1 MRFHVM
7 CERDVGLFSLIDQV
21 IGNLAWAIAERRVP
35 VVHFMDQCC
44 YWTPNGFH
52 GADNVWEYY
61 FEPVDP
67 KWSAAQVPR
76 FIKDELARERPGPFE
91 IGREIAGYFVSAH
104 YGDAPALYGKTT
116 PIPYLLADPDERMRA
131 CLAPIVGR
139 YVRPRAHITRK
150 VAAFQRQHMQGHPVI
165 GVHIRGTD
173 AISPQE
179 IRTHR
184 RASLV
189 LANYKAATSK
199 LLVAEPM
206 AKVFVAT
213 DDQAS
218 LDLMREWFSQRVI
231 SYDAIRH
238 RCGALDGKGPTG
250 WIMPAYIAD
259 DRDQAAQNGEEAV
272 IEHLLL
278 SACDHLVHNG
288 SSLARTALVRAPA
301 LPHTNVH
308 GQLWQR
314 ST

>member
-21 IGNLAWAIAERRVP
+21 IGNIAWARADGRIP
-35 VVHFMDQCC
+35 VAYFMDQCC

-67 KWSAAQVPR
+67 NGSAAQVPR

-91 IGREIAGYFVSAH
+91 VGREIAGHFVSAH
-104 YGDAPALYGKTT
+104 YGDAPALHGKTT
-116 PIPYLLADPDERMRA
+116 PIPYLLADPDHRLRA

-139 YVRPRAHITRK
+139 YVRPRAQIVRK
-150 VAAFQRQHMQGHPVI
+150 VAAFRRQHMQDHPVI

-179 IRTHR
+179 IRAHR

-189 LANYKAATSK
+189 PGNYKAVVSK
-199 LLVAEPM
+199 LLAAEPR
-206 AKVFVAT
+206 AKVLVAT

-218 LDLMREWFSQRVI
+218 LDLMREWFFERVI

-238 RCGALDGKGPTG
+238 RQGAATGNGPTG
-250 WIMPAYIAD
+250 WIMPAYIAG
-259 DRDQAAQNGEEAV
+259 DRDQAALNGEEAV

-288 SSLARTALVRAPA
+288 SSLARTVLLRSPT
-301 LPHTNVH
+301 LRHTNVH
-308 GQLWQR
+308 GQLWHG
-314 ST
+314 TL